1 MSKKIL
7 ASTMALIL
15 IVSMLSLAVTA
26 APFKEII
33 IGEGETVIE
42 AVWFDSGEENYGEN
56 DGGGNKDIRED
67 ELVGTYDYTING
79 DYAGGR
85 ETDTP
90 SCIGWISADEW
101 VQYTVQVGVA
111 GKYEV
116 GVWLAVDGAT
126 GETAVSYNGTE
137 IGSTFCDAIGWHEY
151 VLYPVGTVDM
161 VEGTG
166 VIKVDFLD
174 GVNIESLV
182 FTLIEAAAPPVVEEP
197 EPAAEVEL
205 VAAPVVEAAPVVAAP
220 APIAAPSTGF
230 TSFAVIGIIG
240 AAVAFGKVRSKK

>member
-1 MSKKIL
+1 MVKKIFAGTL
-7 ASTMALIL
+7 AVVI

-26 APFKEII
+26 APFKEIR

-42 AVWFDSGEENYGEN
+42 AVWFDSGEENYESNG
-56 DGGGNKDIRED
+56 DGNTDIRED
-67 ELVGTYDYTING
+67 EFVATYDYTING

-90 SCIGWISADEW
+90 SCIGWIGAGDW
-101 VQYTVQVGVA
+101 VQYTVEVDVA
-111 GKYEV
+111 GKYQV
-116 GVWLAVDGAT
+116 AVWLAVDGAT

-137 IGSTFCDAIGWHEY
+137 IGSTLCDAIGWHDY
-151 VLYPVGTVDM
+151 VLYPIGTVDM

-166 VIKVDFLD
+166 VIRVDFLD

-182 FTLIEAAAPPVVEEP
+182 VTLLEAVAPPVVE